1 MVEPTGADGPDMKYE
16 TKDGIRSTPV
26 GLPCS
31 EEGRL
36 QEEQVGITSGLE
48 WGVGSLSCLL
58 DFKWRG

>member
-1 MVEPTGADGPDMKYE
+1 MKYE
-16 TKDGIRSTPV
+16 TKDGIWSTPV

-36 QEEQVGITSGLE
+36 QEEQVGGITSGLV
-48 WGVGSLSCLL
+48 WDVGSLSCLL